1 LLELEELAVH
11 ADREAASL
19 ARRVVSK
26 ENVSDLITEIE
37 LQQRTQGE
45 WEEKLQVQLDAVKE
59 LQAEPPEVFLC
70 IPKSIK

>member
-1 LLELEELAVH
+1 MLELEELAVH